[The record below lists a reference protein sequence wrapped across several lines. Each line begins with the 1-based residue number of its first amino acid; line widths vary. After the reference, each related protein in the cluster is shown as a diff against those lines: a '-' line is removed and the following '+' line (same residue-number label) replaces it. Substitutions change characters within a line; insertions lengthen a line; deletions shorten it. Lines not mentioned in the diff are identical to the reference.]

1 MIAQVCGRMRGMSL
15 ESLFEAHIAERG
27 RKLEA
32 ALEATG
38 FDALVI
44 SSGAPFTYFAD
55 DQDAPFHPVGHFA
68 HWCPLEGPHH
78 VLVLEPGR
86 KPRLVRFAPEDYW
99 YEPVALGS
107 PFWLS
112 ELDLQEAVTVDAV
125 WEAVGRP
132 KNAAYVGNETD
143 RAAAAGLRVNPD
155 TLVARLDWDRAYK
168 TDYELRCLDEA
179 SELGASGHV
188 AAKAAFES
196 GASEL
201 EIHYAF
207 VQALGVTDPELPYPT
222 IVALDEKA
230 AFLHYETKRDVR
242 DRNALLIDAGGA
254 ARGYAS
260 DITRTHVRED
270 SDSRFVALRDGM
282 ERLQQELCDAVE
294 PGRPFG
300 ELHHQ
305 AHLKIA
311 ALLQESEL
319 VRADPEEALR
329 FGLTRPFFPHG
340 LGHHLGL
347 QVHDV
352 GGHLA
357 DPSGAKAP
365 PPEEYPYL
373 RNTRTIEPRQV
384 FTIEPG
390 LYFIDMLLREHRH
403 GEHAERFDW
412 KLIDELAPLGGIRIE
427 DDVVVTEDG
436 HRNLIRPY
444 LP

>member
-1 MIAQVCGRMRGMSL
+1 MRGMSL
-15 ESLFEAHIAERG
+15 EALFEAHVAERQQ
-27 RKLEA
+27 KLER
-32 ALEATG
+32 ALDSTG
-38 FDALVI
+38 FDALVV

-78 VLVLEPGR
+78 VLVLEPGK
-86 KPRLVRFAPEDYW
+86 KPRLIRFAPEDYW
-99 YEPVALGS
+99 YEPATLGT

-112 ELDLQEAVTVDAV
+112 QLELEEAGTVDAI
-125 WEAVGRP
+125 WEALGRP
-132 KNAAYVGNETD
+132 KNAAYVGNETE
-143 RAAAAGLRVNPD
+143 RARDAGLTVNPD
-155 TLVARLDWDRAYK
+155 RLVARLDWDRAYK

-179 SELGASGHV
+179 SELGAKGHV

-207 VQALGVTDPELPYPT
+207 VQGLGVTDPELPYPT
-222 IVALDEKA
+222 IVALNEKA

-242 DRNALLIDAGGA
+242 DQDVLLIDAGGQV
-254 ARGYAS
+254 RGYAS
-260 DITRTHVRED
+260 DITRTHVRAPCD
-270 SDSRFVALRDGM
+270 ARFAALVEGM
-282 ERLQQELCDAVE
+282 ETLQRELCDEVT

-300 ELHHQ
+300 ELHHR

-311 ALLQESEL
+311 ALLQASGVL
-319 VRADPEEALR
+319 RADAEEAVSL
-329 FGLTRPFFPHG
+329 GLSRPFFPHG

-357 DPSGAKAP
+357 DASGRKVP
-365 PPEEYPYL
+365 PPDSYPHL
-373 RNTRTIEPRQV
+373 RNTRTIEPRHV

-390 LYFIDMLLREHRH
+390 LYFIEMLLREYRE
-403 GEHAERFDW
+403 GEHAEKLNW

-436 HRNLIRPY
+436 HRNLTRPY